1 VQTKAERRERA
12 RGTSARDKRVRKT
25 PVVVLRAFIDAEW
38 SDQVFAGASV
48 ALAALLLFFAVLAG
62 RDGVDAMRALMFGTK
77 GTVTIASC
85 SENTSSKDPRFWT
98 DGWDCTGSFDGGGL
112 HLRRVRLFMHS
123 EGSPG
128 PAVGARVSGP
138 GADWVWPDGEIEWV
152 FALILAGA
160 LPVTAWWLGRFAVD
174 IVQPVMG
181 WPRPAKVVRSG
192 PPKMGDRALRRRR
205 KRVRRH

>member
-1 VQTKAERRERA
+1 MRTKAERKERA
-12 RGTSARDKRVRKT
+12 RGTPARDKRVRKT
-25 PVVVLRAFIDAEW
+25 PAVVLRAFIDAEW
-38 SDQVFAGASV
+38 PDQVFAGASV

-62 RDGVDAMRALMFGTK
+62 RDGVDAMRALMIGTK

-85 SENTSSKDPRFWT
+85 SESTSTKDPQFWT
-98 DGWDCTGSFDGGGL
+98 DGWDCTGPFDGGGL

-138 GADWVWPDGEIEWV
+138 DADRVWPDGEIEWV

-160 LPVTAWWLGRFAVD
+160 LPVTAWRLGRFAVD

-205 KRVRRH
+205 KRVRRR

>member
-1 VQTKAERRERA
+1 MRTKAERKER
-12 RGTSARDKRVRKT
+12 ARDKRVRKT
-25 PVVVLRAFIDAEW
+25 PAVVLRAFFDAEW
-38 SDQVFAGASV
+38 PDRVFAGASV

-62 RDGVDAMRALMFGTK
+62 RDSVDAVRALTIGTK
-77 GTVTIASC
+77 GTVTVASC
-85 SENTSSKDPRFWT
+85 SESTSTKDPQFWT
-98 DGWDCTGSFDGGGL
+98 DGWDCTGPFDGGGL

-138 GADWVWPDGEIEWV
+138 GADTAWPDGEIEWV

-160 LPVTAWWLGRFAVD
+160 LPVAAWWLGRFAVA

-181 WPRPAKVVRSG
+181 WPRRAKAVRSG

-205 KRVRRH
+205 KRVRRR